1 MITLPPYCRDPFTY
15 HRRKTRV
22 VNVGDVPLGGDHP
35 IRLQSMTISNTMD
48 TDAAVAETIQL
59 VEAGCELVRL
69 TAPSLNEAENLRH
82 IKAALHRHGVRVPLI
97 ADIHFTPNAALK
109 AAEYVEKVRINP
121 GNYADK
127 KKFAEREYTDS
138 EYAAELERIEQ
149 RFKPLVL
156 KLKQYGVAM
165 RIGTNHGS
173 LSDRIMNRFGD
184 TPQGMVES
192 ALEFVRICR
201 RYDYH
206 DIVLSMKA
214 SNPLVMIQAY
224 RLLAARMDEEGM
236 DYPFHLGVTEA
247 GDGVEGR
254 VKSAIG
260 IGALLE
266 DGIGDTIRVSLTE
279 DAVHELPAAH
289 AIAAPYNRRQARNAP
304 ELSFPRRRESTG
316 PESGPAP
323 DPVSSTGQALIRG
336 PRPALGSPENLD
348 FRSPVGAG
356 DKPRASDAALP
367 AGIENVPY
375 TSLGGGSL
383 EERRNPYGYNRR
395 FSHEIGLGSLAVGG
409 SQPVRVELATTV
421 PVTDLDGT
429 LAQIE
434 ALTISAQ
441 PNDPV
446 CEIVRLR
453 AGTPAELQ
461 ALARLNER
469 LTSRPLHLGEGWGE
483 GQGRE
488 SPVAPLLSLCVPL
501 ASLAGVPPL
510 AGLVKIVTPPPSEND
525 PAAWDQQVRRALMGS
540 QQRAAALEWRLS
552 LASIPS
558 FLRDLHGSTLAGL
571 AHTASRL
578 AELAGRFTPSPLVG
592 EGRGEGETPVGLF
605 EPPVQAGG
613 KLCPVVF
620 SLDVSE
626 PLPAYRY
633 LAAHLDA
640 QGHAYPLHLKTTALH
655 GRDDRLYQAAIQL
668 GALLCDGFGDSIQI
682 DSGAAPDE
690 AVRLSYTILQAVRL
704 RMSRTEF
711 ISCPSCGRTLFNLQT
726 TTERIKS
733 RMSHLK
739 DVKIAIMGCIVNGP
753 GEMADA
759 DFGYVGSG
767 PGKIS
772 LYVGKECVER
782 SIPDAQAEERLI
794 QLIKDHGK
802 WVDAV

>member
-1 MITLPPYCRDPFTY
+1 MITLPPYCQDPFTY

-35 IRLQSMTISNTMD
+35 IRLQSMTISDTMD
-48 TDAAVAETIQL
+48 TDAAVAETVQL

-82 IKAALHRHGVRVPLI
+82 IKAALNRRGVRVPLI

-138 EYAAELERIEQ
+138 EYEAELERIEQ

-192 ALEFVRICR
+192 ALEFVRICW

-206 DIVLSMKA
+206 EIVLSMKA

-254 VKSAIG
+254 AKSAIG

-279 DAVHELPAAH
+279 DAVYELPAAH
-289 AIAAPYNRRQARNAP
+289 AIAAPYNRRKEPDEVQEVP
-304 ELSFPRRRESTG
+304 G
-316 PESGPAP
+316 P
-323 DPVSSTGQALIRG
+323 
-336 PRPALGSPENLD
+336 
-348 FRSPVGAG
+348 
-356 DKPRASDAALP
+356 
-367 AGIENVPY
+367 
-375 TSLGGGSL
+375 
-383 EERRNPYGYNRR
+383 EERRNPYGYDRR
-395 FSHEIGLGSLAVGG
+395 FSHEVGLGSLAVGG
-409 SQPVRVELATTV
+409 GQPVRVELATTV

-429 LAQIE
+429 LAQIH
-434 ALTISAQ
+434 ALTVAAQ

-453 AGTPAELQ
+453 AETPAEFKGLASLQ
-461 ALARLNER
+461 GR
-469 LTSRPLHLGEGWGE
+469 LTALPLPPGEGWGE
-483 GQGRE
+483 GQGQE
-488 SPVAPLLSLCVPL
+488 SPPPPLLSLCVPL
-501 ASLAGVPPL
+501 TALAAVPPL
-510 AGLVKIVTPPPSEND
+510 TGLVKIVTAPPSEDD
-525 PAAWDQQVRRALMGS
+525 PTAWDQHVRRALMWS
-540 QQRAAALEWRLS
+540 QQHGTDLEWCLS
-552 LASIPS
+552 LASIPP
-558 FLRDLHGSTLAGL
+558 FIRDQHGAALAGL
-571 AHTASRL
+571 AHIASRL
-578 AELAGRFTPSPLVG
+578 ADLAG
-592 EGRGEGETPVGLF
+592 LF
-605 EPPVQAGG
+605 QP
-613 KLCPVVF
+613 CPVLF
-620 SLDVSE
+620 SLDVPE

-640 QGHAYPLHLKTTALH
+640 QGHACPLHLKTTVLQ

-682 DSGAAPDE
+682 DSDAAPDE
-690 AVRLSYTILQAVRL
+690 AVRLSYAVLQAARL
-704 RMSRTEF
+704 RMSKTEF

-782 SIPDAQAEERLI
+782 NIPAGQAEERLI

-802 WVDAV
+802 WVDAVKTPNEDHSS

>member
-22 VNVGDVPLGGDHP
+22 VNVGDVPIGGDHP
-35 IRLQSMTISNTMD
+35 IRLQSMTISDTMD
-48 TDAAVAETIQL
+48 TDAAVAETVQL

-82 IKAALHRHGVRVPLI
+82 IKVALNRRGVRVPLI

-109 AAEYVEKVRINP
+109 AAEVVEKVRINP

-127 KKFAEREYTDS
+127 KRFAEREYTDG

-156 KLKQYGVAM
+156 KLKQYGAAM

-279 DAVHELPAAH
+279 DAVYELPAAH
-289 AIAAPYNRRQARNAP
+289 AIAAPYNRRQARAEVP
-304 ELSFPRRRESTG
+304 EIPG
-316 PESGPAP
+316 P
-323 DPVSSTGQALIRG
+323 
-336 PRPALGSPENLD
+336 
-348 FRSPVGAG
+348 
-356 DKPRASDAALP
+356 
-367 AGIENVPY
+367 
-375 TSLGGGSL
+375 
-383 EERRNPYGYNRR
+383 EERRNPYGYDRR
-395 FSHEIGLGSLAVGG
+395 FSHEVAFGSLAMGG
-409 SQPVRVELATTV
+409 NQPVRVELATSV
-421 PVTDLDGT
+421 PVTDLEGT

-434 ALTISAQ
+434 ALTVPAQ
-441 PNDPV
+441 PSGPV

-453 AGTPAELQ
+453 AETPAELQ
-461 ALARLNER
+461 ALASLNER
-469 LTSRPLHLGEGWGE
+469 LASLLPPLPLGESRGE
-483 GQGRE
+483 G
-488 SPVAPLLSLCVPL
+488 PLLSLCVPL
-501 ASLAGVPPL
+501 ASLTDVQPL
-510 AGLVKIVTPPPSEND
+510 AGLAKIVVAPPREND
-525 PAAWDQQVRRALMGS
+525 PADWDRQARRALMWSHQHGT
-540 QQRAAALEWRLS
+540 ALEWCLS
-552 LASIPS
+552 TASIPP
-558 FLRDLHGSTLAGL
+558 FIRDEHGATLAGL
-571 AHTASRL
+571 AHTAGRL
-578 AELAGRFTPSPLVG
+578 AELAG
-592 EGRGEGETPVGLF
+592 LF
-605 EPPVQAGG
+605 QP
-613 KLCPVVF
+613 CPVVF
-620 SLDVSE
+620 SLDAPE

-640 QGHAYPLHLKTTALH
+640 RGLACPLHLKTAALH
-655 GRDDRLYQAAIQL
+655 GSDDPMYQAAIQL

-682 DSGAAPDE
+682 DSDTAPAE
-690 AVRLSYTILQAVRL
+690 AVHLSYVILQAARL
-704 RMSRTEF
+704 RMSKTEF

-767 PGKIS
+767 PGKVS

-782 SIPDAQAEERLI
+782 NIPDSEAEERLI

>member
-22 VNVGDVPLGGDHP
+22 VNVGDVPIGGNHP
-35 IRLQSMTISNTMD
+35 IRLQSMTISDTMD

-59 VEAGCELVRL
+59 VDAGCELVRL

-82 IKAALHRHGVRVPLI
+82 IKAALNRRGVRVPLI

-109 AAEYVEKVRINP
+109 AAEVVEKVRINP

-127 KKFAEREYTDS
+127 KRFAEREYTDG
-138 EYAAELERIEQ
+138 EYGAELERIEQ

-206 DIVLSMKA
+206 DIILSMKA

-279 DAVHELPAAH
+279 DAVCELPAAH
-289 AIAAPYNRRQARNAP
+289 AIAAPYNRRQARSEAQDVP
-304 ELSFPRRRESTG
+304 G
-316 PESGPAP
+316 P
-323 DPVSSTGQALIRG
+323 
-336 PRPALGSPENLD
+336 
-348 FRSPVGAG
+348 
-356 DKPRASDAALP
+356 
-367 AGIENVPY
+367 
-375 TSLGGGSL
+375 
-383 EERRNPYGYNRR
+383 EERRNPYSYDRR
-395 FSHEIGLGSLAVGG
+395 FSHEVGLGSLVTGG
-409 SQPVRVELATTV
+409 NQPVRVELSTTV

-434 ALTISAQ
+434 ALTVPAQ

-446 CEIVRLR
+446 CEIVRLC
-453 AGTPAELQ
+453 AETSAELQ
-461 ALARLNER
+461 TLASLNER
-469 LTSRPLHLGEGWGE
+469 LQENAAT
-483 GQGRE
+483 
-488 SPVAPLLSLCVPL
+488 PLLSLRVPL
-501 ASLAGVPPL
+501 ASLADVPPL
-510 AGLVKIVTPPPSEND
+510 AGLGKIVVAPPCEDD
-525 PAAWDQQVRRALMGS
+525 PADWDRQARRALMWSHQHGT
-540 QQRAAALEWRLS
+540 ALEWCLS
-552 LASIPS
+552 TASIPL
-558 FLRDLHGSTLAGL
+558 FIRDKHGATLAGL

-578 AELAGRFTPSPLVG
+578 AELAG
-592 EGRGEGETPVGLF
+592 LF
-605 EPPVQAGG
+605 QP
-613 KLCPVVF
+613 CPVVF
-620 SLDVSE
+620 SLDTPE

-640 QGHAYPLHLKTTALH
+640 QGLACPLHLKIAALH
-655 GRDDRLYQAAIQL
+655 GSDDPIYQAAIQL

-682 DSGAAPDE
+682 DTDAAPAE
-690 AVRLSYTILQAVRL
+690 AVHLSYTILQAARL
-704 RMSRTEF
+704 RMSKTEF

-782 SIPDAQAEERLI
+782 NIPDSEAEERLI

-802 WVDAV
+802 WVDAI

>member
-1 MITLPPYCRDPFTY
+1 MITLPPYCRDAFAY
-15 HRRKTRV
+15 HRRVTRV
-22 VNVGDVPLGGDHP
+22 VNVGDVPVGGEHP
-35 IRLQSMTISNTMD
+35 IRLQSMTISDTMD
-48 TDAAVAETIQL
+48 TDAAVAETVQL
-59 VEAGCELVRL
+59 VDAGCELVRL

-82 IKAALHRHGVRVPLI
+82 IRAALNRRGVRVPLI

-127 KKFAEREYTDS
+127 KRFAEREYTDR
-138 EYAAELERIEQ
+138 EYEAELERIEQ

-156 KLKQYGVAM
+156 KLRQYGVAM

-201 RYDYH
+201 RHDYH

-279 DAVHELPAAH
+279 DAVQELPAAH
-289 AIAAPYNRRQARNAP
+289 AIAAPYNRRQARRGTPEAP
-304 ELSFPRRRESTG
+304 
-316 PESGPAP
+316 
-323 DPVSSTGQALIRG
+323 
-336 PRPALGSPENLD
+336 
-348 FRSPVGAG
+348 GA
-356 DKPRASDAALP
+356 S
-367 AGIENVPY
+367 
-375 TSLGGGSL
+375 
-383 EERRNPYGYNRR
+383 ERRNPYGYERR
-395 FSHEIGLGSLAVGG
+395 FSDEVALGRLAMGG
-409 SQPVRVELATTV
+409 GQPVRVELATTV
-421 PVTDLDGT
+421 PVADLEGT
-429 LAQIE
+429 LAQIR
-434 ALTISAQ
+434 ALTEPARA
-441 PNDPV
+441 NEPV
-446 CEIVRLR
+446 CEVVRLR
-453 AGTPAELQ
+453 AAAPGDGR
-461 ALARLNER
+461 ALAALDER
-469 LTSRPLHLGEGWGE
+469 LRRSAA
-483 GQGRE
+483 
-488 SPVAPLLSLCVPL
+488 APLLSLEVSGPVPADL
-501 ASLAGVPPL
+501 PPL
-510 AGLVKIVTPPPSEND
+510 AGLVKIAVAPPSGED
-525 PAAWDQQVRRALMGS
+525 PTAWDETVRRTLMWA
-540 QQRAAALEWRLS
+540 QQHGTALEWRLGAAAVPPFIGS
-552 LASIPS
+552 
-558 FLRDLHGSTLAGL
+558 RNGSTLAGL
-571 AHTASRL
+571 ARTAGRL
-578 AELAGRFTPSPLVG
+578 ARLAALFRPS
-592 EGRGEGETPVGLF
+592 
-605 EPPVQAGG
+605 
-613 KLCPVVF
+613 PVVF
-620 SLDVSE
+620 SLDVPQ

-633 LAAHLDA
+633 LAAYLDA
-640 QGHAYPLHLKTTALH
+640 EGHACPLHLNTTRLH
-655 GRDDRLYQAAIQL
+655 GRGDLLYQAAIQL

-682 DSGAAPDE
+682 RSGAAPAE
-690 AVRLSYTILQAVRL
+690 AVHLSYTILQAARL

-726 TTERIKS
+726 TTERIKH

-782 SIPDAQAEERLI
+782 NIPSGNAEERLI

>member
-22 VNVGDVPLGGDHP
+22 VNVGDVPIGGDHP
-35 IRLQSMTISNTMD
+35 IRLQSMTISDTMD

-82 IKAALHRHGVRVPLI
+82 VKAALNRRGVRVPLI

-127 KKFAEREYTDS
+127 KRFAEREYTDR
-138 EYAAELERIEQ
+138 EYEAELERIEQ

-206 DIVLSMKA
+206 DIILSMKA

-289 AIAAPYNRRQARNAP
+289 AIAAPYNRRQACAEVP
-304 ELSFPRRRESTG
+304 EISHL
-316 PESGPAP
+316 
-323 DPVSSTGQALIRG
+323 
-336 PRPALGSPENLD
+336 
-348 FRSPVGAG
+348 
-356 DKPRASDAALP
+356 
-367 AGIENVPY
+367 
-375 TSLGGGSL
+375 LGGSRGR
-383 EERRNPYGYNRR
+383 EFPDERRNPYGYDRR
-395 FSHEIGLGSLAVGG
+395 FSHEVSLGILAMGG
-409 SQPVRVELATTV
+409 AQPVRVELATTV

-429 LAQIE
+429 LAQIDV
-434 ALTISAQ
+434 LTVPAQ

-453 AGTPAELQ
+453 AETPAELH
-461 ALARLNER
+461 ALASLNER
-469 LTSRPLHLGEGWGE
+469 LTALPLPPGEGRGE
-483 GQGRE
+483 G
-488 SPVAPLLSLCVPL
+488 PLLSLCVPL
-501 ASLAGVPPL
+501 TSLVDVPPL
-510 AGLVKIVTPPPSEND
+510 AGLVKIVAAPSSDDN
-525 PAAWDQQVRRALMGS
+525 PAAWDQHVRRALMWS
-540 QQRAAALEWRLS
+540 QQRGTALEWHLS
-552 LASIPS
+552 PDSIPP
-558 FLRDLHGSTLAGL
+558 FIRDKHGATLAAL

-578 AELAGRFTPSPLVG
+578 AELAALFQPS
-592 EGRGEGETPVGLF
+592 
-605 EPPVQAGG
+605 
-613 KLCPVVF
+613 PVVF
-620 SLDVSE
+620 SLDAPE

-640 QGHAYPLHLKTTALH
+640 EGHACPLHLKTTALH
-655 GRDDRLYQAAIQL
+655 GRDDLMYQAAIQL

-682 DSGAAPDE
+682 DSGAAPAE
-690 AVRLSYTILQAVRL
+690 AVHLSYVILQAARL
-704 RMSRTEF
+704 RMSKTEF

-739 DVKIAIMGCIVNGP
+739 DVKLAIMGCIVNGP

-782 SIPDAQAEERLI
+782 NIPDSEAEDRLI
-794 QLIKDHGK
+794 QLIKDRDK

>member
-1 MITLPPYCRDPFTY
+1 MITLPPYCRDPYSY
-15 HRRKTRV
+15 HRRKSRV
-22 VNVGDVPLGGDHP
+22 VTVGDVPIGGDQP
-35 IRLQSMTISNTMD
+35 IRLQSMTISDTMD

-59 VEAGCELVRL
+59 VDAGCELVRL

-82 IKAALHRHGVRVPLI
+82 IKAALNRRGVRVPLI

-127 KKFAEREYTDS
+127 KRFAEREYSDS
-138 EYAAELERIEQ
+138 EYEAELERIDQ

-206 DIVLSMKA
+206 DIILSMKA

-289 AIAAPYNRRQARNAP
+289 AIAGPYNRRGVNSAAP
-304 ELSFPRRRESTG
+304 NIPG
-316 PESGPAP
+316 P
-323 DPVSSTGQALIRG
+323 V
-336 PRPALGSPENLD
+336 
-348 FRSPVGAG
+348 
-356 DKPRASDAALP
+356 
-367 AGIENVPY
+367 
-375 TSLGGGSL
+375 
-383 EERRNPYGYNRR
+383 ERRNPYGYDRR
-395 FSHEIGLGSLAVGG
+395 FSCEVALGSLAMGVG
-409 SQPVRVELATTV
+409 QPVRVELATTV
-421 PVTDLDGT
+421 PVTDVEGT
-429 LAQIE
+429 LAQIK
-434 ALTISAQ
+434 ALTVPAQ

-453 AGTPAELQ
+453 AETPDDLR
-461 ALARLNER
+461 ALASLDER
-469 LTSRPLHLGEGWGE
+469 LK
-483 GQGRE
+483 QG
-488 SPVAPLLSLCVPL
+488 STTPLLSLDVPL
-501 ASLAGVPPL
+501 SCIADVPPL
-510 AGLVKIVTPPPSEND
+510 AGLAKIVTPPPSDNEPSD
-525 PAAWDQQVRRALMGS
+525 WDQAARGVLIWS
-540 QQRAAALEWRLS
+540 QQRGAALEWHLS
-552 LASIPS
+552 PACVPPFIRHQYDP
-558 FLRDLHGSTLAGL
+558 TLAGL
-571 AHTASRL
+571 ARTASRL
-578 AELAGRFTPSPLVG
+578 AKLAA
-592 EGRGEGETPVGLF
+592 LF
-605 EPPVQAGG
+605 QP
-613 KLCPVVF
+613 CPVVF
-620 SLDVSE
+620 SLGVPD
-626 PLPAYRY
+626 PQPAYRY

-640 QGHAYPLHLKTTALH
+640 EGHACPLHLKTADLH
-655 GRDDRLYQAAIQL
+655 GRDDLMYPAAIQL
-668 GALLCDGFGDSIQI
+668 GALLCDGLGDSIQI
-682 DSGAAPDE
+682 DSDASPTE
-690 AVRLSYTILQAVRL
+690 ALHLSYTILQAARL
-704 RMSRTEF
+704 RMSKTEF

-782 SIPDAQAEERLI
+782 NIPSEQAEERLI

>member
-35 IRLQSMTISNTMD
+35 IRLQSMTISDTMD

-82 IKAALHRHGVRVPLI
+82 IKAALNRRGVRVPLI

-138 EYAAELERIEQ
+138 EYEAELERIEQ

-206 DIVLSMKA
+206 DVVLSMKA

-279 DAVHELPAAH
+279 DAVCELPAAR
-289 AIAAPYNRRQARNAP
+289 AIAVPYNRRERCAEAP
-304 ELSFPRRRESTG
+304 EAPG
-316 PESGPAP
+316 P
-323 DPVSSTGQALIRG
+323 D
-336 PRPALGSPENLD
+336 
-348 FRSPVGAG
+348 
-356 DKPRASDAALP
+356 
-367 AGIENVPY
+367 
-375 TSLGGGSL
+375 
-383 EERRNPYGYNRR
+383 ERRNPYGYDRR
-395 FSHEIGLGSLAVGG
+395 FSHEVSLDGLAMGG
-409 SQPVRVELATTV
+409 GQPVRVELATTV
-421 PVTDLDGT
+421 PVTDLEGT
-429 LAQIE
+429 LVQIK
-434 ALTISAQ
+434 ALTVPAQ

-453 AGTPAELQ
+453 AETPADLQ
-461 ALARLNER
+461 ALTRLNER
-469 LTSRPLHLGEGWGE
+469 L
-483 GQGRE
+483 QQ
-488 SPVAPLLSLCVPL
+488 SPAPPLLSLCVPL
-501 ASLAGVPPL
+501 ADLADVPLL
-510 AGLVKIVTPPPSEND
+510 AGLAKIVTTPPCEED
-525 PAAWDQQVRRALMGS
+525 PTAWDQHAQRTLMWS
-540 QQRAAALEWRLS
+540 QQHGTALEWRLS
-552 LASIPS
+552 LASIPP
-558 FLRDLHGSTLAGL
+558 FIRDPHGSTLAGL
-571 AHTASRL
+571 AYTASRL
-578 AELAGRFTPSPLVG
+578 AGLAG
-592 EGRGEGETPVGLF
+592 LF
-605 EPPVQAGG
+605 QPCQGA
-613 KLCPVVF
+613 F

-640 QGHAYPLHLKTTALH
+640 QGHACPLHLKTTALH
-655 GRDDRLYQAAIQL
+655 DRRDLLYQAAIQL
-668 GALLCDGFGDSIQI
+668 GALLCDGFGDIIQI
-682 DSGAAPDE
+682 DSDAAPAE
-690 AVRLSYTILQAVRL
+690 AVHLSYTILQAARL
-704 RMSRTEF
+704 RMSKTEF

-782 SIPDAQAEERLI
+782 NIPTDQAEERLI